1 MLYLILI
8 AFVLGFIIG
17 MNGKLKFLKKI
28 NAVTYIT
35 VLLLFFMGYELGS
48 DEKLIKQ
55 LSEIGYL
62 SFLIALFAIIGSAI
76 LPTIYEKFI
85 LNKGDKK

>member
-8 AFVLGFIIG
+8 AFLIGFLLG
-17 MNGKLKFLKKI
+17 MKGKLKFLKKWNVI
-28 NAVTYIT
+28 TIST
-35 VLLLFFMGYELGS
+35 VLLLFFMGFELGS
-48 DEKLIKQ
+48 DKNLIKQ

-62 SFLIALFAIIGSAI
+62 SFLIALFAIIGSAL
-76 LPTIYEKFI
+76 LPTIYEKIF

>member
-8 AFVLGFIIG
+8 AFLAGFLLG
-17 MNGKLKFLKKI
+17 MRGKLKILKKW
-28 NAVTYIT
+28 NTVTIVT
-35 VLLLFFMGYELGS
+35 VLLLFFMGFELGS
-48 DEKLIKQ
+48 DENLIKQ

-62 SFLIALFAIIGSAI
+62 SFLIALFAIIGSAL
-76 LPTIYEKFI
+76 LPTIYEKIF

>member
-8 AFVLGFIIG
+8 AFVLGFILG
-17 MNGKLKFLKKI
+17 MKGKLKFLKKI